1 MSTIKTHRD
10 LDVWKK
16 SVLLVTTVYEV
27 TKGFPKEEIYGITNQ
42 IRRSAVSVPSN
53 IAEGS
58 ARQGNKEYVQFLYI
72 SLGSLTELETQLII
86 ARNLEYLS
94 ENDFD
99 SLMGNLTEIGKMIIG
114 LIKYIKKQM
123 NLKLVNRN

>member
-42 IRRSAVSVPSN
+42 IRRLNN
-53 IAEGS
+53 IGVE
-58 ARQGNKEYVQFLYI
+58 E
-72 SLGSLTELETQLII
+72 TELDRLTREFNQTMQNSTQIHSNNDII
-86 ARNLEYLS
+86 TEFMEKNKGSNREKLQRILEL
-94 ENDFD
+94 NKF
-99 SLMGNLTEIGKMIIG
+99 N
-114 LIKYIKKQM
+114 
-123 NLKLVNRN
+123 N